1 MEHSKFFFFEND
13 EHSKLSGHLFL
24 VVSKQSFPCIE
35 TISMS
40 YSYDIMQWLHATGI
54 LRQWLYIK

>member
-1 MEHSKFFFFEND
+1 MEHSK
-13 EHSKLSGHLFL
+13 LAGHLFL
-24 VVSKQSFPCIE
+24 VVSKQSFPYIE

-40 YSYDIMQWLHATGI
+40 YSYDIMQRLHATGI